1 MEERS
6 HNREQ
11 TRDSELTLCRHVRIA
26 IFTDVFIQIDRFRDP
41 AAPEVD
47 RVPRVQSSEFIRA
60 YQQQP
65 TKLAL
70 SHA

>member
-47 RVPRVQSSEFIRA
+47 RVPREFRVQSLFELTNSNR
-60 YQQQP
+60 
-65 TKLAL
+65 L
-70 SHA
+70 S